1 MAPIARDGGGL
12 TVLSLFVLHVL
23 VASVLP
29 WLAARSP
36 RGVWYLA
43 ALVPLAAVGW
53 AAWHTGA
60 VLDGRPRTETLSWAP
75 ALNLVVELRLD
86 PLSLLMVYV
95 VSGVGA
101 LVLLYCAHYLPGR
114 GREAGLLLL
123 FAGVMFGLVTADQLI
138 ALYIFWELTSVI
150 SFLLIAGRGEGS
162 DHRRAAEQALLT
174 TAAGGLAMLF
184 GFILLGAEAGTYRIS
199 ELLADPPSGG
209 LSWLAVLLILVG
221 AFAKSAQIPF
231 SAWLPAAM
239 VAPTPVS
246 AYLHAAAMV
255 KAGVYLVA
263 RLAPALEG
271 VAPWRPLVLTF
282 GLVTM
287 VVAAW
292 RALRQHDLKLLI
304 AYGTVSELGML
315 IALLGAG
322 TRTSALAGEEMLL
335 AHAAF
340 KSALFL
346 TVGVVEK
353 TTGTRDLTR
362 LSGLGRRLPLLAVA
376 ATVSA
381 ASMAGLPPLIGYL
394 GKEAAYEGFWHA
406 PFPGGGWAVVGLAL
420 GSLLTVAY
428 SARFLWGAFAR
439 KPGVPAAEPAAPAPG
454 LLLPIVLL
462 SAAAPVLGLWYTGT
476 AELVLPYAGSAGL
489 LVEHGPA
496 YTVKLWHGV
505 TPPLLVSASMI
516 VLGLVLHQVRR
527 PVERVRAR
535 LPRLPDSQR
544 GYDQTVRGVD
554 RAAMWLTRHTQVGSL
569 PFYLS
574 VLLVTF
580 VVVPVGTLL
589 AHPMDWPRVVG
600 WDSAVQL
607 PLSLVTLVALGALVV
622 ARHRLT
628 AVLLVGA
635 VGYAVAGL
643 FLVRGAPDLALTQ
656 FLVETLTVV
665 VVVLVLRRLP
675 SNFTPERPSARSRV
689 LRAVIAVAAG
699 ASVAYYAISATA
711 VRQSLDLSDTI
722 IERAPETGAV
732 NAVNALL
739 VDFRALDTLGEI
751 SVLLVTVIGSGALL
765 GYRSARRQWPTGPA
779 EGSRAARAFRG
790 VHWDVPREPWLPEA
804 EELPSRDRSLLLEVV
819 VRALFPAVLV
829 LSVYLLFA
837 GHYRPGGGFAGG
849 LVAGQAFTLRYLVG
863 RRAEAAFPLR
873 ITPRAVAGGGLAL
886 AALVALAPLA
896 FGQPPLSSTTVELA
910 VPLLGDVKIVTNL
923 FFDLGV
929 YLLVLGVCLKLLFAL
944 AQARNA
950 GDTLVPYHERT
961 RRVPR

>member
-1 MAPIARDGGGL
+1 MLA
-12 TVLSLFVLHVL
+12 LFALHAA
-23 VASVLP
+23 VAAFLP
-29 WLAARSP
+29 WLAARAP
-36 RGVWYLA
+36 RGVWYVA

-60 VLDGRPRTETLSWAP
+60 VLDGGTLNETLSWAP
-75 ALNLVVELRLD
+75 ALNLTVELRLD

-101 LVLLYCAHYLPGR
+101 LVLLYCARYLPGH
-114 GREAGLLLL
+114 GREAALLLL

-150 SFLLIAGRGEGS
+150 SFLLIAGRGEGA

-184 GFILLGAEAGTYRIS
+184 GFILLGIEADTYRIS
-199 ELLADPPSGG
+199 ELLAEPPSGG
-209 LSWLAVLLILVG
+209 LTWLAATLILVG
-221 AFAKSAQIPF
+221 AFAKSAQVPF

-255 KAGVYLVA
+255 KAGVYLVG
-263 RLAPALEG
+263 RLTPALEG
-271 VAPWRPLVLTF
+271 VGPWRPAVLAF
-282 GLVTM
+282 GLTTM

-292 RALRQHDLKLLI
+292 SALRQNDLKLLI

-340 KSALFL
+340 KSSLFL
-346 TVGVVEK
+346 TVGVVER
-353 TTGTRDLTR
+353 TTGTRDLRR
-362 LSGLGRRLPLLAVA
+362 LSGLGRRLPLLTVA

-394 GKEAAYEGFWHA
+394 GKEAAYDGLWHA
-406 PFPGGGWAVVGLAL
+406 PFAGGGWAVAGLAL

-439 KPGVPAAEPAAPAPG
+439 KPGVPDAEPKPAAPG
-454 LLLPIVLL
+454 LVWPICLLA
-462 SAAAPVLGLWYTGT
+462 AAAPVLGLWYEGT
-476 AELVLPYAGSAGL
+476 ARLVEPYAATRGL
-489 LVEHGPA
+489 LAEPGHGYA
-496 YTVKLWHGV
+496 VTLWHGI
-505 TPPLLVSASMI
+505 TAPLLVSASMI
-516 VLGLVLHQVRR
+516 VLGLAVHWARR
-527 PVERVRAR
+527 PVARVGSR

-544 GYDQTVRGVD
+544 GYDRTVHGVD
-554 RAAMWLTRHTQVGSL
+554 HAATWLTRHTQVGSL
-569 PFYLS
+569 PFYLT
-574 VLLVTF
+574 VLLLTVIL
-580 VVVPVGTLL
+580 VPGGTLL
-589 AHPMDWPRVVG
+589 SHPPDWPEVVG
-600 WDSAVQL
+600 WHSVAQI
-607 PLSLVTLVALGALVV
+607 PLSVVVLTALGGLVV

-635 VGYAVAGL
+635 VGYGVAAL
-643 FLVRGAPDLALTQ
+643 FLVQGAPDLALTQ

-675 SNFTPERPSARSRV
+675 SNFTPERPSPRSRV
-689 LRAVIAVAAG
+689 LRAAVALAAG
-699 ASVAYYAISATA
+699 GCVAYFAVSATA
-711 VRQSLDLSDTI
+711 VRQSLELSDTI
-722 IERAPETGAV
+722 IERAPETGAN

-751 SVLLVTVIGSGALL
+751 SVLLVTAIGAGALL
-765 GYRSARRQWPTGPA
+765 GYRSSRRQWPTGPSA
-779 EGSRAARAFRG
+779 GSRAARAFRG
-790 VHWDVPREPWLPEA
+790 IHWDVPREPWLPEA
-804 EELPSRDRSLLLEVV
+804 DELPRRDRSLLLEVV

-863 RRAEAAFPLR
+863 RRAEAAFPLP
-873 ITPRAVAGGGLAL
+873 ITPRAVSGGGLAL
-886 AALVALAPLA
+886 AALVALGPLL
-896 FGQPPLSSTTVELA
+896 FGQPPLYSATFTLGL
-910 VPLLGDVKIVTNL
+910 PLLGDVKIATNI

-944 AQARNA
+944 AQARDA
-950 GDTLVPYHERT
+950 GDTLVPYHDRP

>member
-1 MAPIARDGGGL
+1 MLALFALHMVLAMA
-12 TVLSLFVLHVL
+12 
-23 VASVLP
+23 LP
-29 WLAARSP
+29 YLAARLP
-36 RGVWYLA
+36 RGAWYLA
-43 ALVPLAAVGW
+43 ALVPLVAVAW
-53 AAWHTGA
+53 AAWHTPS
-60 VLDGRPRTETLSWAP
+60 VLDGDAPEERLPWATG
-75 ALNLVVELRLD
+75 LNLVVDLRLD
-86 PLSLLMVYV
+86 PLSLLMVFV

-101 LVLLYCAHYLPGR
+101 LVLIYCARYLPGA
-114 GREAGLLLL
+114 GREAGLLLT
-123 FAGVMFGLVTADQLI
+123 FAGVMFGLVTADHLI

-150 SFLLIAGRGEGS
+150 SFLLIAGRGEGAA
-162 DHRRAAEQALLT
+162 HRRAAEQALLT

-199 ELLADPPSGG
+199 ELVADPPRGG
-209 LSWLAVLLILVG
+209 LVWLAVLLILVG

-255 KAGVYLVA
+255 KAGVYLVG

-271 VAPWRPLVLTF
+271 AQPWRPLVLTV
-282 GLVTM
+282 GLTTM

-292 RALRQHDLKLLI
+292 RALRQVDLKLLI

-315 IALLGAG
+315 IAMLGAG
-322 TRTSALAGEEMLL
+322 THTLALAGEEMLL

-346 TVGVVEK
+346 TVGVIEK
-353 TTGTRDLTR
+353 STGTRDLTR
-362 LSGLGRRLPLLAVA
+362 LSGLGRKQPLLAVA

-394 GKEAAYEGFWHA
+394 GKEAGYDGFWHA
-406 PFPGGGWAVVGLAL
+406 PFGGGAFAVVGLAL

-439 KPGVPAAEPAAPAPG
+439 KPDVPETRPKHPPFG
-454 LLLPIVLL
+454 LVGPICLL
-462 SAAAPVLGLWYTGT
+462 SAAAPALGVWYVGL
-476 AELVLPYAGSAGL
+476 AELVEPYAATPGL
-489 LVEHGPA
+489 LADPGPA
-496 YTVKLWHGV
+496 YAIKLWHGV
-505 TPPLLVSASMI
+505 TAPLLVSASMI
-516 VLGLVLHQVRR
+516 VLGLLLHQARR
-527 PVERVRAR
+527 PVERIRAHV
-535 LPRLPDSQR
+535 PRLPDSQR
-544 GYDQTVRGVD
+544 GYDRTVWGVD
-554 RAAMWLTRHTQVGSL
+554 HLAMWVTRHTQVGSL
-569 PFYLS
+569 PFYLTA
-574 VLLVTF
+574 LLLTVILI
-580 VVVPVGTLL
+580 PGGTLL
-589 AHPMDWPRVVG
+589 LHRPAWPHVVG
-600 WDSAVQL
+600 WHSAAQI
-607 PLSLVTLVALGALVV
+607 PLSLVVLTALGALVV

-643 FLVRGAPDLALTQ
+643 FLVQGAPDLALTQ
-656 FLVETLTVV
+656 FLVETLTVI

-675 SNFTPERPSARSRV
+675 SNFTPERPSPKG
-689 LRAVIAVAAG
+689 LFFRAAVAVTAG
-699 ASVAYYAISATA
+699 LCVAYFAVSATA
-711 VRQSLDLSDTI
+711 VRQSLELSDTI
-722 IERAPETGAV
+722 LERTPETGAD

-751 SVLLVTVIGSGALL
+751 SVLMVTAIGAGALL
-765 GYRSARRQWPTGPA
+765 GYRSSRRQWPTGPA
-779 EGSRAARAFRG
+779 EGSAAARAFRG

-804 EELPSRDRSLLLEVV
+804 HELPSRDRSLLLEVV

-863 RRAEAAFPLR
+863 RRAEAAFPLP
-873 ITPRAVAGGGLAL
+873 ITPRSVAGGGLAL
-886 AALVALAPLA
+886 AAIVALAPLL
-896 FGQPPLSSTTVELA
+896 FGEPPLYSTELHWNA
-910 VPLLGDVKIVTNL
+910 PLLGDIKLVTNI

-944 AQARNA
+944 AQARDA
-950 GDTLVPYHERT
+950 GDTLAPYHDRT
-961 RRVPR
+961 RRVAR

>member
-1 MAPIARDGGGL
+1 MLA
-12 TVLSLFVLHVL
+12 LFALHAV
-23 VASVLP
+23 VAAFLP
-29 WLAARSP
+29 WLAARAP
-36 RGVWYLA
+36 RAAWYVA
-43 ALVPLAAVGW
+43 ALPPLAAVGW
-53 AAWHTGA
+53 AGWHTSA
-60 VLDGRPRTETLSWAP
+60 VLDGRTLNETLSWAP
-75 ALNLVVELRLD
+75 ALNLTIELRLD

-101 LVLLYCAHYLPGR
+101 LVLLYCARYLPGA
-114 GREAGLLLL
+114 GREAALLLL

-138 ALYIFWELTSVI
+138 ALYVFWELTSVI
-150 SFLLIAGRGEGS
+150 SFLLISGRSEGS

-184 GFILLGAEAGTYRIS
+184 GFILLGAEAGTYRVS
-199 ELLADPPSGG
+199 ELVADPPSGG
-209 LSWLAVLLILVG
+209 LTWLAATLILLG

-263 RLAPALEG
+263 RLTPALEG
-271 VAPWRPLVLTF
+271 VGPWRPAVLAV
-282 GLVTM
+282 GLTTM

-292 RALRQHDLKLLI
+292 RALRQNDLKLLI

-340 KSALFL
+340 KSSLFL

-362 LSGLGRRLPLLAVA
+362 LSGVGRRLPLLAVA
-376 ATVSA
+376 ASVSA
-381 ASMAGLPPLIGYL
+381 ASMAGLPPLVGYL
-394 GKEAAYEGFWHA
+394 GKEAAFDGLWHA
-406 PFPGGGWAVVGLAL
+406 PFAGGAWAVAGMAL

-428 SARFLWGAFAR
+428 SARFVWGAFAR
-439 KPGVPAAEPAAPAPG
+439 KPGVPETEPGPAAFG
-454 LLLPIVLL
+454 LLWPICLL
-462 SAAAPVLGLWYTGT
+462 AAAAPVLGVWYAGT
-476 AELVLPYAGSAGL
+476 ARLVEPYADTPGL
-489 LVEHGPA
+489 LVGEGHA
-496 YTVKLWHGV
+496 YAVKLWHGV
-505 TPPLLVSASMI
+505 TAPLLLSVTMI
-516 VLGLVLHQVRR
+516 VLGLVLHQARL
-527 PVERVRAR
+527 PVERVRQR
-535 LPRLPDSQR
+535 MPRLPDSQR
-544 GYDQTVRGVD
+544 GYDLTVHGVD
-554 RAAMWLTRHTQVGSL
+554 HAATWLTRHTQVGSL
-569 PFYLS
+569 PFYLT
-574 VLLVTF
+574 VLLVT
-580 VVVPVGTLL
+580 VIVVPGGTLL
-589 AHPMDWPRVVG
+589 SHSPEWPEVVG
-600 WDSAVQL
+600 WHSPIQL
-607 PLSLVTLVALGALVV
+607 PLSIVVLTALGGLVM

-635 VGYAVAGL
+635 VGYGVAGL
-643 FLVRGAPDLALTQ
+643 FLVQGAPDLALTQ
-656 FLVETLTVV
+656 FLVETLTLVV
-665 VVVLVLRRLP
+665 FVLVLRRLP
-675 SNFTPERPSARSRV
+675 SNFTPERPSSRGRL
-689 LRAVIAVAAG
+689 LRAGVALAAG
-699 ASVAYYAISATA
+699 GCVAYFAVSATA
-711 VRQSLDLSDTI
+711 AGNSLELSETI
-722 IERAPETGAV
+722 VERAPETGAY

-751 SVLLVTVIGSGALL
+751 SVLLVTAIGAGSLL
-765 GYRSARRQWPTGPA
+765 GYRSSRRQWPTGRRD
-779 EGSRAARAFRG
+779 GSRAARAFRG
-790 VHWDVPREPWLPEA
+790 IHWDVPREPWLPESD
-804 EELPSRDRSLLLEVV
+804 ELPRRDRSLLLEVV

-863 RRAEAAFPLR
+863 RRAEAAFPLP

-896 FGQPPLSSTTVELA
+896 FGQPPLYSASFELA
-910 VPLLGDVKIVTNL
+910 IPLLGDLKVVTNV

-944 AQARNA
+944 AQARDA
-950 GDTLVPYHERT
+950 GDTLVPYHER
-961 RRVPR
+961 PRGVRG